1 MEKNS
6 SISLVNSKIGSVGP
20 GNCLV
25 GPYRPFGMV
34 RLGPDS
40 DYPNKTN
47 GYQPGQSIVGFS
59 HTHVAGTGGSSRYG
73 NIRIMPFT
81 GEPKVNPIA
90 PFFSLPI
97 QDRSATM
104 PKNETSYIG
113 YYSAEFDLFSVKAEL
128 TCTAHVG
135 VHNYRFNDRNT
146 RKILIDAGS
155 VVQTR
160 GAPQGEVS
168 PVEDWDSIGMSTSGF
183 LQSESKYEFS
193 GRSDFIGGW
202 GHHQPYSIY
211 FWIRSRQPFK
221 NIQLSHKLGIVPG
234 GADSFVQGAG
244 CRAII
249 EFNDDCN
256 LVELD
261 VGISFVSIANARD
274 AVNQEVGKKSFAE
287 IRGECENEWGKYLN
301 RFQIKGG
308 DLIDQKIFYSLVYR
322 LMCMPTDLGVDH
334 ENPFW
339 KSGIRQFTDF
349 YCLWDSVRNT
359 NSLYHLFAPEL
370 SKDFLNALIDIAEQT
385 GWFPDAHIAG
395 RHAYMQ
401 SGCACDVLFA
411 DAAFKGIKGVD
422 YQKALTYLKK
432 NCEEKSPDPQ
442 TKGRHLDTYHSLGY
456 VSTSLQKSSVSRH
469 IEYVY
474 YDFCISKLAKMLG
487 DDSAAVRFAGYS
499 QRIWNLW
506 RDDKKS
512 FWPRN
517 ADSTWVEDKKV
528 NITKTIPDSWNDKYC
543 YESPIDIWSLHALQ
557 DIPELI
563 RRMGGNEVF
572 VQYLDNKFKEGMTVV
587 QETRMHISH
596 LYTYAGRPD
605 KAAAAIHHCIRNHYS
620 NTDDGLKDNEDMGC
634 QSSFFLFNTMGFYP
648 IYGQTIY
655 MLTPPFFNEIVL
667 SLGEPGKNLTIT
679 SDRESPEVCYIQSVK
694 LNDKPLD
701 RAWVKHDE
709 IANGATLE
717 FKLSKTPNSWGRVNL
732 PPKGL

>member
-1 MEKNS
+1 MEKDSNV
-6 SISLVNSKIGSVGP
+6 SLVNSKIGSVGQ

-34 RLGPDS
+34 RLGPDG

-81 GEPKVNPIA
+81 GEAKINPIT

-97 QDRSATM
+97 QNRGATI
-104 PKNETSYIG
+104 PKNETSQVG
-113 YYSAEFDLFSVKAEL
+113 YYAAELELFSVKVEL

-135 VHNYRFNDRNT
+135 VHKYKFNDRNT

-155 VVQTR
+155 VIQTR
-160 GAPQGEVS
+160 GAPQGELS
-168 PVEDWDSIGMSTSGF
+168 PVEDWDSIGSSIGGF
-183 LQSESKYEFS
+183 LQNESHYEFS
-193 GRSDFIGGW
+193 GRSDFMGGW

-211 FWIRSRQPFK
+211 FWIRSRQIFK
-221 NIQLSHKLGIVPG
+221 NIQLAHKLGVVPG
-234 GADSFVQGAG
+234 GVNSFVQGAG
-244 CRAII
+244 CRAVV
-249 EFNDDCN
+249 EFSDECD

-274 AVNQEVGKKSFAE
+274 AVNREVGQKTFGE
-287 IRGECENEWGKYLN
+287 IRKECEDEWGQWLN

-308 DLIDQKIFYSLVYR
+308 DAIDQKIFYSLVYR

-339 KSGIRQFTDF
+339 KSGVRQFTDF
-349 YCLWDSVRNT
+349 YCLWDSVRNA

-370 SKDFLNALIDIAEQT
+370 STDFLNALIDIAEKT

-395 RHAYMQ
+395 HHAYMQ
-401 SGCACDVLFA
+401 SGCVCDVLFTE
-411 DAAFKGIKGVD
+411 AALKGVKGVD
-422 YQKALTYLKK
+422 YQKALAYLIK

-442 TKGRHLDTYHSLGY
+442 TKGRLIGTYHSMGY
-456 VSTSLQKSSVSRH
+456 VSTSLNKSSVSRH

-474 YDFCISKLAKMLG
+474 YDYCISKLAKMLG
-487 DDSAAVRFAGYS
+487 DEGVANRFTNYS

-512 FWPRN
+512 FWPRD
-517 ADSTWVEDKKV
+517 AKGSWVEDEKV
-528 NITKTIPDSWNDKYC
+528 DITKNIPDSWNDKYC
-543 YESPIDIWSLHALQ
+543 YESPIDIWSLHTLQ
-557 DIPELI
+557 DIPGLI
-563 RRMGGNEVF
+563 KRMGGNESF
-572 VQYLDNKFKEGMTVV
+572 VQHLDRKFENGLSVA
-587 QETRMHISH
+587 QETRMHIPH

-605 KAAAAIHHCIRNHYS
+605 KAASAIYHSIRSHFYNS
-620 NTDDGLKDNEDMGC
+620 DNGLKDNEDMGC

-648 IYGQTIY
+648 IYGQTLY
-655 MLTPPFFNEIVL
+655 MLTPPFFKEINL
-667 SLGEPGKNLTIT
+667 LLGTSGKKITIT
-679 SDRESPEVCYIQSVK
+679 SDRESPELHFIHSVK
-694 LNDKPLD
+694 LNNKILD
-701 RAWVKHDE
+701 RAWVRHDE
-709 IANGATLE
+709 IADGATLE
-717 FKLSKTPNSWGRVNL
+717 FKLSKTPTTWGRDNL
-732 PPKGL
+732 PLN